1 MSKLTPDD
9 LVEIELIKRVKYAYF
24 RNLDLKQWDDIRE
37 LFTDDATASYGGGAY
52 AFAGRDA
59 IVEFFRKAMGRE
71 NFLSSHKAHHP
82 EIEITGPDTATGVW
96 ALEDIVIDLQW
107 ELDIHGA
114 AFYEDEYVKVDGE
127 WKIKRTAYK
136 RVFEEISS
144 RAGRPGLTLTA
155 SWFETDG
162 RSSLPGPE

>member
-1 MSKLTPDD
+1 MSELTPDD

-24 RNLDLKQWDDIRE
+24 RNLDLKQWDEIRE
-37 LFTDDATASYGGGAY
+37 LFTEDASASYGGGAY
-52 AFAGRDA
+52 AFEGRDA
-59 IVEFFRKAMGRE
+59 IVAFFRKAMGRQ

-82 EIEITGPDTATGVW
+82 EIDLTGPGTATGVW

-114 AFYEDEYVKVDGE
+114 AFYEDDYVKVDGA
-127 WKIKRTAYK
+127 WKIARTTYK

-144 RAGRPGLTLTA
+144 RAGRPGLQVTA
-155 SWFETDG
+155 SYWETGG